1 MPGSGGDG
9 GVLPDYFRV
18 PVGAS
23 WETRVIGRFPKIE
36 KTWNKAE
43 NDHVRLSCEVRMI
56 IVLIAVKSCR
66 TPRRG
71 RQHRRARKRGTSPS
85 ARVHRARAAQTR
97 HRRLGCHGHA
107 PERRPTSTRRA
118 CGARRSLQSVQEVVP
133 SGTPWPSDHPR
144 RPPCHTPGDRI
155 ARESHCCCEPPAP
168 KPGDVYAEGRTCL
181 PRSRMG
187 AVPLM
192 SGAGRYSSCHH
203 RRSRQSMTLSIT
215 HRIVPSCPRPKG

>member
-1 MPGSGGDG
+1 MLLGI
-9 GVLPDYFRV
+9 
-18 PVGAS
+18 AHAEHH
-23 WETRVIGRFPKIE
+23 ETTRR
-36 KTWNKAE
+36 
-43 NDHVRLSCEVRMI
+43 
-56 IVLIAVKSCR
+56 IVLFPCRSAKTLSAGRTVECHRIVLTVSAR
-66 TPRRG
+66 TPWESRSD
-71 RQHRRARKRGTSPS
+71 ATSP
-85 ARVHRARAAQTR
+85 TG
-97 HRRLGCHGHA
+97 GCHGHA
-107 PERRPTSTRRA
+107 PERRPTSTRRHA
-118 CGARRSLQSVQEVVP
+118 APGDRCNPSRRVVP
-133 SGTPWPSDHPR
+133 SGASWPSDHPR

-187 AVPLM
+187 AVPLI

>member
-1 MPGSGGDG
+1 MADRRGGNQSRLCLGACRCLGENEADRQASQKSKTLEQSKKRPHAIIIRGTHDDRTHSGQ
-9 GVLPDYFRV
+9 VLQNAPTR
-18 PVGAS
+18 PAAS
-23 WETRVIGRFPKIE
+23 PRPYTVS
-36 KTWNKAE
+36 A
-43 NDHVRLSCEVRMI
+43 
-56 IVLIAVKSCR
+56 R
-66 TPRRG
+66 TPWESRSD
-71 RQHRRARKRGTSPS
+71 ATSP
-85 ARVHRARAAQTR
+85 TG
-97 HRRLGCHGHA
+97 GCHGHA
-107 PERRPTSTRRA
+107 PERRPTSTRRHA
-118 CGARRSLQSVQEVVP
+118 APGDRCNPSRRVVP
-133 SGTPWPSDHPR
+133 SGTSWPSDHPR

>member
-1 MPGSGGDG
+1 MADRRGGNQSRLCLGACRCLGENEADRQASQKSKTLEQSKKRPHAIIIRGTHDDRTHSGQ
-9 GVLPDYFRV
+9 VLQN
-18 PVGAS
+18 A
-23 WETRVIGRFPKIE
+23 
-36 KTWNKAE
+36 
-43 NDHVRLSCEVRMI
+43 
-56 IVLIAVKSCR
+56 
-66 TPRRG
+66 RRG

-85 ARVHRARAAQTR
+85 ARVHRGRAAQTR
-97 HRRLGCHGHA
+97 HRRLGDVMDTPQNGVQRRRDGM
-107 PERRPTSTRRA
+107 RRPAIAAIRPGGSFHRGTS
-118 CGARRSLQSVQEVVP
+118 
-133 SGTPWPSDHPR
+133 WPSDHPR

>member
-1 MPGSGGDG
+1 M
-9 GVLPDYFRV
+9 
-18 PVGAS
+18 
-23 WETRVIGRFPKIE
+23 
-36 KTWNKAE
+36 
-43 NDHVRLSCEVRMI
+43 

-66 TPRRG
+66 TPRRAG
-71 RQHRRARKRGTSPS
+71 SI
-85 ARVHRARAAQTR
+85 AAPVSGAR
-97 HRRLGCHGHA
+97 HRQRAYTVGEPLRRDIADWGCHGHA
-107 PERRPTSTRRA
+107 PERRPTSTRRHA
-118 CGARRSLQSVQEVVP
+118 APGDRCNPSRRVVP
-133 SGTPWPSDHPR
+133 SGTSWPSDHPR

-215 HRIVPSCPRPKG
+215 HRIVPSCPRPKGVIFRTPVIPGAVRHCKGHAEPAADGRKT

>member
-71 RQHRRARKRGTSPS
+71 RQHRSARTPWESRSDATSP
-85 ARVHRARAAQTR
+85 TG
-97 HRRLGCHGHA
+97 GCHGHA
-107 PERRPTSTRRA
+107 PERRPTSTRRHA
-118 CGARRSLQSVQEVVP
+118 APGDRCNPSRRVVP
-133 SGTPWPSDHPR
+133 SGTSWPSDHPR

>member
-71 RQHRRARKRGTSPS
+71 RQHRRARKRTVSARTPWESRSDATSP
-85 ARVHRARAAQTR
+85 TG
-97 HRRLGCHGHA
+97 GCHGHA
-107 PERRPTSTRRA
+107 PERRPTSTRRHA
-118 CGARRSLQSVQEVVP
+118 APGDRCNPSRRVVP
-133 SGTPWPSDHPR
+133 SGTSWPSDHPR

>member
-1 MPGSGGDG
+1 M
-9 GVLPDYFRV
+9 
-18 PVGAS
+18 
-23 WETRVIGRFPKIE
+23 
-36 KTWNKAE
+36 
-43 NDHVRLSCEVRMI
+43 

-85 ARVHRARAAQTR
+85 ARVHRGRAAQTR
-97 HRRLGCHGHA
+97 HRRLGDGHA
-107 PERRPTSTRRA
+107 PERRPTSTRRHA
-118 CGARRSLQSVQEVVP
+118 APGDRCNPSRRVVP
-133 SGTPWPSDHPR
+133 SGTSWPSDHPR

-187 AVPLM
+187 AVPLI

>member
-1 MPGSGGDG
+1 MADRRGGNQSR
-9 GVLPDYFRV
+9 LCL
-18 PVGAS
+18 GACRCLGENEADRQAS
-23 WETRVIGRFPKIE
+23 QKS
-36 KTWNKAE
+36 KTLEQSK
-43 NDHVRLSCEVRMI
+43 NDHTRLSSEARMM

-85 ARVHRARAAQTR
+85 ARVHRGEPLRRDIADWGMSWTR
-97 HRRLGCHGHA
+97 PRT
-107 PERRPTSTRRA
+107 RPTSTRRHA
-118 CGARRSLQSVQEVVP
+118 APGDRCNPSRRVVP
-133 SGTPWPSDHPR
+133 SGTSWPSDHPR

-187 AVPLM
+187 AVP
-192 SGAGRYSSCHH
+192 SDVR
-203 RRSRQSMTLSIT
+203 RRSIF
-215 HRIVPSCPRPKG
+215 IVSP